1 MPDTHP
7 IESDVQVTINPDGLS
22 PSSTSSSSDPSLSPP
37 EPRYRRFLSLE
48 NIETSSAKILTRIR
62 SRSPLP
68 RSSSQAA
75 NEKHRHSPPPNAVP
89 TAAEASQSPTS
100 PLESMHSPS
109 NYSPTSPQHAPPGPG
124 FSHHSRSS
132 RAVELSKRSHSDNY
146 KRYSGTVNHCGRHS
160 NEWLFGGFSLR
171 DSVRHRIDMMK
182 GQSEKDS

>member
-7 IESDVQVTINPDGLS
+7 IESDVQVTINPDGLT
-22 PSSTSSSSDPSLSPP
+22 PSSTSSSSDSSLSPP
-37 EPRYRRFLSLE
+37 EPRYRRFLSFE

-75 NEKHRHSPPPNAVP
+75 NEKHRHSPPPTAVP
-89 TAAEASQSPTS
+89 TAAEASQSPTF
-100 PLESMHSPS
+100 PLESMDSPS
-109 NYSPTSPQHAPPGPG
+109 DYSPTSPQHAPRPG
-124 FSHHSRSS
+124 FSHHSRSAS
-132 RAVELSKRSHSDNY
+132 AVEQSKRSRSDNY

-160 NEWLFGGFSLR
+160 NEWLFGGFSVR
-171 DSVRHRIDMMK
+171 DSVRHGIDKMK